1 MKIKTLEV
9 CSFIFIVMQTCLFG
23 YALNGCFRYTGVNSW
38 IIPIIGSLIGF
49 ILLLLYLYIF
59 NYKKDL
65 NINELNIHLFKK
77 YGKILNSFLMIFIS
91 FLAMT
96 LFWNLTNFVS
106 SQYLYNTPQLF
117 VELLFIGTIIYII
130 HNGINAL
137 FRTSLILAY
146 ILLFVSILNHTGL
159 LQQIDIKNIMPFFNG
174 EFDIIRSSF
183 TYIVF
188 IICPIF
194 MLLIIPKNKIDSK
207 DLNKKIIITYIVTSI
222 IIFTIIFLIISIFG
236 INLVN
241 LYQYPGYHILKR
253 VFVGGITERME
264 KALAIYWVLTL
275 FMGVIFCIYYV
286 FKSLKDNFNFKKK
299 SYVLIFIILY
309 CSQYLFKNST
319 IAKYW
324 IETSFP
330 YIIGIF
336 LIGIPLIIFI
346 KIKKTKLI
354 T

>member
-1 MKIKTLEV
+1 MKIRTSEV
-9 CSFIFIVMQTCLFG
+9 CAFVFIVMQSLLFG
-23 YALNGCFRYTGVNSW
+23 YTLNGCVKYTGVDSW
-38 IIPIIGSLIGF
+38 IIPIIGSLLGF
-49 ILLLLYLYIF
+49 LLLLVYLYIF
-59 NYKKDL
+59 NYKKEL
-65 NINELNIHLFKK
+65 NINELNIDLFK
-77 YGKILNSFLMIFIS
+77 YGKVLNILLIIFVS
-91 FLAMT
+91 FLAMA

-106 SQYLYNTPQLF
+106 SQYLYNTPQIF
-117 VELLFIGTIIYII
+117 VELLFIGTVIYII
-130 HNGINAL
+130 HNGVNSL
-137 FRTSLILAY
+137 FRTCLILAY
-146 ILLFVSILNHTGL
+146 ILLFTSFINNTGL
-159 LQQIDIKNIMPFFNG
+159 LKQINFKNLMPFFHSDFN
-174 EFDIIRSSF
+174 IIKSCF
-183 TYIVF
+183 VYITSAV
-188 IICPIF
+188 CPIF
-194 MLLIIPKNKIDSK
+194 LLLIIPRNKVMGKN
-207 DLNKKIIITYIVTSI
+207 LNKKIILTYIVTSL
-222 IIFTIIFLIISIFG
+222 IIFFIIFLIISIFG
-236 INLVN
+236 INLVK

-275 FMGVIFCIYYV
+275 FMGVIFSIYYV

-324 IETSFP
+324 IETGFP
-330 YIIGIF
+330 YVIGIF